1 MGTFTNTK
9 TGKTIYYNADPER
22 SRPVATT
29 ERKRE
34 AQQRYNQYRTA
45 AKNGADL
52 LSIMRRSATEDRLKQ
67 EAQRGVDEILSS
79 RTGAVIRGAAKS
91 TASGFA
97 NTAGTALDALRQAD
111 INASQENQ
119 RARQEL
125 ENARRYREM
134 VSAGRFADG
143 RTMEDGDRE
152 RLLRLAELAEQRAGV
167 YTESAAAQ
175 HEPLSQAVQ
184 RIQGGAD
191 RLSASSQGDIAAAK
205 EGLGRAGQFAV
216 DVGVAGTQLLGDI
229 LAGSVTGGGALLPM
243 AVRSFGSS
251 AQTARQSGAD
261 LGQQLLYGTGS
272 AALSVATEKI
282 SNVAAP
288 FKAAFG
294 AGVLDD
300 ALSRLPAKLSQSA
313 AGRTVLSAIGEG
325 GEEVVEDLVQPL
337 LQRITY
343 DSGALSQYQNPEFL
357 SDTLYDGLIGAALG
371 GVGGAADVAV
381 NRIGPTAA
389 QEGAGAFG
397 RDSGGAGAPGAQDG
411 AQGVLGQNK
420 TAPEVGTA
428 VKTDRDTYTV
438 VQKLKESIPALK
450 EVEPVA
456 RTGIQAIERVSGSTM
471 AEKARNLFEAVK
483 GIVTRPDFGDVEING
498 RSV

>member
-1 MGTFTNTK
+1 MSKEFDDLRRRVYGSAN
-9 TGKTIYYNADPER
+9 P
-22 SRPVATT
+22 T
-29 ERKRE
+29 EEQVQAVRKR
-34 AQQRYNQYRTA
+34 AQAPVRKPTGRNPEIKKDALVNAITSSMKKNTAQAEDSLPGRALSMRNQ
-45 AKNGADL
+45 
-52 LSIMRRSATEDRLKQ
+52 LKQ

-191 RLSASSQGDIAAAK
+191 RLSASSQEDIATAK

-261 LGQQLLYGTGS
+261 LGSSFYTAQ
-272 AALSVATEKI
+272 
-282 SNVAAP
+282 AAP
-288 FKAAFG
+288 
-294 AGVLDD
+294 
-300 ALSRLPAKLSQSA
+300 RCPLPQRKSQ
-313 AGRTVLSAIGEG
+313 T
-325 GEEVVEDLVQPL
+325 
-337 LQRITY
+337 
-343 DSGALSQYQNPEFL
+343 
-357 SDTLYDGLIGAALG
+357 
-371 GVGGAADVAV
+371 
-381 NRIGPTAA
+381 
-389 QEGAGAFG
+389 
-397 RDSGGAGAPGAQDG
+397 
-411 AQGVLGQNK
+411 
-420 TAPEVGTA
+420 
-428 VKTDRDTYTV
+428 
-438 VQKLKESIPALK
+438 
-450 EVEPVA
+450 
-456 RTGIQAIERVSGSTM
+456 
-471 AEKARNLFEAVK
+471 
-483 GIVTRPDFGDVEING
+483 
-498 RSV
+498 

>member
-52 LSIMRRSATEDRLKQ
+52 LSIMRRSATEDRFKQ

-205 EGLGRAGQFAV
+205 EGLGYLIIYGSQVFKMDWV
-216 DVGVAGTQLLGDI
+216 MLSIVLLCLI
-229 LAGSVTGGGALLPM
+229 AA
-243 AVRSFGSS
+243 
-251 AQTARQSGAD
+251 
-261 LGQQLLYGTGS
+261 LLYGV
-272 AALSVATEKI
+272 LNRLEKH
-282 SNVAAP
+282 
-288 FKAAFG
+288 FKNF
-294 AGVLDD
+294 
-300 ALSRLPAKLSQSA
+300 
-313 AGRTVLSAIGEG
+313 
-325 GEEVVEDLVQPL
+325 
-337 LQRITY
+337 
-343 DSGALSQYQNPEFL
+343 
-357 SDTLYDGLIGAALG
+357 
-371 GVGGAADVAV
+371 
-381 NRIGPTAA
+381 
-389 QEGAGAFG
+389 
-397 RDSGGAGAPGAQDG
+397 
-411 AQGVLGQNK
+411 
-420 TAPEVGTA
+420 
-428 VKTDRDTYTV
+428 
-438 VQKLKESIPALK
+438 
-450 EVEPVA
+450 
-456 RTGIQAIERVSGSTM
+456 
-471 AEKARNLFEAVK
+471 
-483 GIVTRPDFGDVEING
+483 
-498 RSV
+498 

>member
-22 SRPVATT
+22 SRPVVTT
-29 ERKRE
+29 ERKQE

-52 LSIMRRSATEDRLKQ
+52 LSIMRRSATEDRFKQ

-111 INASQENQ
+111 INASQESQ

-205 EGLGRAGQFAV
+205 EGLGR
-216 DVGVAGTQLLGDI
+216 
-229 LAGSVTGGGALLPM
+229 
-243 AVRSFGSS
+243 
-251 AQTARQSGAD
+251 
-261 LGQQLLYGTGS
+261 
-272 AALSVATEKI
+272 
-282 SNVAAP
+282 
-288 FKAAFG
+288 
-294 AGVLDD
+294 
-300 ALSRLPAKLSQSA
+300 
-313 AGRTVLSAIGEG
+313 
-325 GEEVVEDLVQPL
+325 
-337 LQRITY
+337 
-343 DSGALSQYQNPEFL
+343 
-357 SDTLYDGLIGAALG
+357 
-371 GVGGAADVAV
+371 
-381 NRIGPTAA
+381 
-389 QEGAGAFG
+389 
-397 RDSGGAGAPGAQDG
+397 RDS
-411 AQGVLGQNK
+411 L
-420 TAPEVGTA
+420 
-428 VKTDRDTYTV
+428 R
-438 VQKLKESIPALK
+438 
-450 EVEPVA
+450 
-456 RTGIQAIERVSGSTM
+456 
-471 AEKARNLFEAVK
+471 
-483 GIVTRPDFGDVEING
+483 
-498 RSV
+498 